1 MKSFCEEFRPPK
13 KVDLGKLDPSETP
26 GLDKKHG
33 QALLA
38 KNVEELGRLGY
49 NLYAEGKRS
58 LLVVLQAMDTAGKD
72 GVIRHVMTGLNP
84 VGLRVTAFKAPTPD
98 DLAHDFLWRVHAAA
112 PPHGNIGVFNRS
124 HYEDVLIA
132 RVKNLVP
139 KRVWSRRYPQ
149 IREFEKLL
157 AESGTTIVKFFL
169 HIDKEEQAKRLQAR
183 LDDPAKNWKFQM
195 ADIKEREFWDDY
207 MKAYAA
213 AIEKCDADIAPWYI
227 VPSNKKWYRNAAVS
241 QILVET
247 LRGMKLKFPK
257 PAPGLSE
264 LSIEN

>member
-1 MKSFCEEFRPPK
+1 MKSFCEAFRAPK
-13 KVDLGKLDPSETP
+13 NVDLGKLNPSETL
-26 GLDKKHG
+26 GLGKKHG
-33 QALLA
+33 EALLE
-38 KNVEELGRLGY
+38 KNVEELGALGY

-84 VGLRVTAFKAPTPD
+84 IGLRVTAFKAPTPIE
-98 DLAHDFLWRVHAAA
+98 LAHDFLWRIHHAVPAR
-112 PPHGNIGVFNRS
+112 GEIGVFNRS

-139 KRVWSRRYPQ
+139 KNVWSQRYNQ
-149 IREFEKLL
+149 IREFEELL
-157 AESGTTIVKFFL
+157 AEAGTTIVKIFL
-169 HIDKEEQAKRLQAR
+169 HIDKDEQAKRLQAR

-195 ADIKEREFWDDY
+195 GDITERELWDDY
-207 MKAYAA
+207 TKAYAV

-227 VPSNKKWYRNAAVS
+227 VPSNKKWFRNAAVS

-247 LRGMKLKFPK
+247 LQRMDLKIPE
-257 PAPGLSE
+257 PIPGLSE
-264 LSIEN
+264 IKIV